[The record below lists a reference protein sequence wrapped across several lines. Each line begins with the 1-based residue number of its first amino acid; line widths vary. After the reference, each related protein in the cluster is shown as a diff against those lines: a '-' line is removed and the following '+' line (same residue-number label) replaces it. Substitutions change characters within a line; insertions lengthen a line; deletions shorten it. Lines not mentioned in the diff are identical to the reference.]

1 MLATDQKLT
10 ENGLSATSRRVLAM
24 RDAVFAEWEKD
35 VRRLVQG
42 AQDILHPILMNTLPV
57 FYDNIAEA
65 LTPSHPRARATSNTD
80 VAGAHGNERARM
92 THYGPEQV
100 IHEYQI
106 FRDAFSRVAD
116 EQGVVLSRA
125 EWAIVN
131 GSIDCAV
138 RESVKKFTSM
148 HDTFRHRLA
157 ASLSHDMR
165 NPLSVVVSGARLL
178 TLAPQSERAPA
189 IAQKILDN
197 GKRLA
202 AMIEELLEA
211 FSFHRGQKLPL
222 ALSRFDVLELART
235 VCAEVN
241 ENQAEQCAVSGI
253 SVTGYW
259 CENSMRRAIENLITN
274 AAKYGDGA
282 GIHVHVDAA
291 HERMLLS
298 VHNTGNPISM
308 EHRGRI
314 FEYLRREG
322 GNIQEGWGIGLPF
335 VQSVAESHGGSVAVD
350 SSAATGTTFLI
361 DVPVDCRP
369 FVDDEHAA
377 APDRPPERVASAPG
391 SALQ

>member
-1 MLATDQKLT
+1 MLATDQKSSADD
-10 ENGLSATSRRVLAM
+10 LSATSRRVLAM
-24 RDAVFAEWEKD
+24 RDAVFAEWETD
-35 VRRLVQG
+35 VRRLIHG
-42 AQDILHPILMNTLPV
+42 AQDILHPILINTLPV

-116 EQGVVLSRA
+116 QQGVELTRA
-125 EWAIVN
+125 EWAVVN
-131 GSIDCAV
+131 GSIDSAV
-138 RESVKKFTSM
+138 RESVKKFTAM

-165 NPLSVVVSGARLL
+165 NPLSVVVSAARLL
-178 TLAPQSERAPA
+178 ALSRAPERTPELA
-189 IAQKILDN
+189 KKILDN

-202 AMIEELLEA
+202 QMIEELLEA

-235 VCAEVN
+235 VCDESNGNREEKCV
-241 ENQAEQCAVSGI
+241 VSGV
-253 SVTGYW
+253 SVVGWW
-259 CENSMRRAIENLITN
+259 CENSLRRAIENLITN
-274 AAKYGDGA
+274 AVKYGDGS
-282 GIHVHVDAA
+282 GIRIKIDAA

-298 VHNTGNPISM
+298 VHNSGNPISM

-322 GNIQEGWGIGLPF
+322 AGVQEGWGIGLPF

-350 SSAATGTTFLI
+350 SSAASGTTFLI
-361 DVPVDCRP
+361 DIPVDCRP
-369 FVDDEHAA
+369 FVDDEHGAGPA
-377 APDRPPERVASAPG
+377 DTAPA
-391 SALQ
+391 